1 MSLCS
6 LDLLEFQLAFDGVE
20 SSVTM
25 ISQQCGA
32 DDLTI
37 AEEYR
42 TSKGFAAVQ
51 PVCKKESCRKLGYKQ
66 SPINTFPKC
75 SRFSIFDLIIL
86 FTQLQDAP

>member
-1 MSLCS
+1 MALCS

-32 DDLTI
+32 DDLTT

-51 PVCKKESCRKLGYKQ
+51 PVC
-66 SPINTFPKC
+66 
-75 SRFSIFDLIIL
+75 
-86 FTQLQDAP
+86 

>member
-1 MSLCS
+1 MTLY
-6 LDLLEFQLAFDGVE
+6 LLEFQLAFDGVE
-20 SSVTM
+20 SSVMM

-32 DDLTI
+32 DDLTT

-42 TSKGFAAVQ
+42 SSWGFAAVQ
-51 PVCKKESCRKLGYKQ
+51 PVCKKERCRKLGYKQ

-75 SRFSIFDLIIL
+75 SRFSIFDLMIL